1 MRRKKLIQEQF
12 HTLQLPLESKDI
24 ILSLIDLLEKDVTP
38 DQKHNIEKSI
48 KKNSLFVLGFLISS
62 KSKKHEKNKNSFI
75 FCDNSCGSHFDEQL
89 WK

>member
-48 KKNSLFVLGFLISS
+48 KKRF
-62 KSKKHEKNKNSFI
+62 FI
-75 FCDNSCGSHFDEQL
+75 FCCFRCFVQMAKVIDFLLTACQIFLPVDSNGNG
-89 WK
+89 